1 MLVLSSVARREL
13 VLSQEIRIQHAWRRI
28 TEWLGENAPRHA
40 EAMNPGVDES
50 LIGAAEE
57 EMGAA
62 VPGELRALLRLSNG
76 STGKDVVEGHLY
88 EPHPASVFLPGNN
101 VFLDLRRVA
110 DVYRDLLASGADWQP
125 EWIPFA
131 QKSDAP
137 YGYFLDTGAGSGQAP
152 VMYFAEAALP
162 QLAFPSLADFL
173 EATADALEGRGGIRA
188 LGNRVPYGPVT
199 DSGVLR
205 WKRAE
210 NAP

>member
-1 MLVLSSVARREL
+1 
-13 VLSQEIRIQHAWRRI
+13 
-28 TEWLGENAPRHA
+28 
-40 EAMNPGVDES
+40 MNPGADES
-50 LIGAAEE
+50 LIDAAEE
-57 EMGAA
+57 EMGTA
-62 VPGELRALLRLSNG
+62 VPSELRAWLQLNNG

-88 EPHPASVFLPGNN
+88 EPHPDSVFLPGNN
-101 VFLDLRRVA
+101 VFLDLRRA
-110 DVYRDLLASGADWQP
+110 AGVYQDLRASGADWQP

-137 YGYFLDTGAGSGQAP
+137 YGYFLDTGAGSAQAP

-162 QLAFPSLADFL
+162 KLAFSSLADFL
-173 EATADALEGRGGIRA
+173 EAMADALEDRGGIRA